1 MAHSRAGLG
10 EAARSLK
17 HLAGLKVK
25 VLGTGAS
32 WKGVPL
38 AEPDMVKS
46 SPKSRVIYIIHRLR
60 QHSTVYTD
68 IYQEI
73 THRLNN

>member
-32 WKGVPL
+32 LKGVPL
-38 AEPDMVKS
+38 AEPDMVKGR
-46 SPKSRVIYIIHRLR
+46 PN
-60 QHSTVYTD
+60 
-68 IYQEI
+68 QE
-73 THRLNN
+73 